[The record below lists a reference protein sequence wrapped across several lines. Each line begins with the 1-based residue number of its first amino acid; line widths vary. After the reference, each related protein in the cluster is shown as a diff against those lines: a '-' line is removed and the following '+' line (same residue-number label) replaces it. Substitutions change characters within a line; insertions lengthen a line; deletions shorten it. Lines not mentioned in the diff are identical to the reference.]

1 MALFTITAITTTASP
16 VMLCLT
22 TGMPAVTCCSYA
34 HPANW
39 MWRILS
45 KTGIAPPCVRGAQD
59 DDLMP
64 ALAGEALAVDPWT
77 CLALSSRVTLHL
89 SAKPLFLKLLGGQS
103 LGQALCSAARGCR
116 HATRRDVGVKVS
128 AAACS
133 DNNCVACP
141 PCCE

>member
-1 MALFTITAITTTASP
+1 MWVWVMGVGEVWVRCGGLMQWCCLQFQKITTTASP
-16 VMLCLT
+16 VILCLA

-77 CLALSSRVTLHL
+77 CLALSSRVALHL
-89 SAKPLFLKLLGGQS
+89 AAKPLFLKSDGLLEVR
-103 LGQALCSAARGCR
+103 A
-116 HATRRDVGVKVS
+116 GV
-128 AAACS
+128 AQC
-133 DNNCVACP
+133 CP
-141 PCCE
+141 GMQEWAFLL

>member
-1 MALFTITAITTTASP
+1 MALFPMTAITATASP
-16 VMLCLT
+16 FTLCLT
-22 TGMPAVTCCSYA
+22 AGVPAMPCCSYA

-64 ALAGEALAVDPWT
+64 ALAGEALADHPCT

-89 SAKPLFLKLLGGQS
+89 SLHS
-103 LGQALCSAARGCR
+103 
-116 HATRRDVGVKVS
+116 
-128 AAACS
+128 
-133 DNNCVACP
+133 
-141 PCCE
+141 